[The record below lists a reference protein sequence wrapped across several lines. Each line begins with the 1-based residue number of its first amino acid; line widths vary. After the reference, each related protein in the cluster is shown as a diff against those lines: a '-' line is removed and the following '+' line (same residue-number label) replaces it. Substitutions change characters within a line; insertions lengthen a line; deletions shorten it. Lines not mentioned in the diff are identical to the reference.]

1 METEDGDDRLLAT
14 KGELNALAAGLNARL
29 DETAT
34 KNELSVLTA
43 RLDETAL
50 AARVDSAETNG
61 KLSALTT
68 RIENLEAK
76 WDATTAEIK
85 EMRLE
90 MKSNR
95 TGVEQSGH
103 IIRAADTVVAEE
115 THFSLFSHAVLR
127 HKGRRLRVVLVL
139 KHSKKRV

>member
-1 METEDGDDRLLAT
+1 V
-14 KGELNALAAGLNARL
+14 AAAVDLKKLIKQQKKCFQKHMGPESTGLNARL
-29 DETAT
+29 DKMAT
-34 KNELSVLTA
+34 K
-43 RLDETAL
+43 DEF
-50 AARVDSAETNG
+50 
-61 KLSALTT
+61 SALIT

-76 WDATTAEIK
+76 WDETIAEIK

-103 IIRAADTVVAEE
+103 IIPAAATVVAEE

>member
-1 METEDGDDRLLAT
+1 METEDGDDSVLAT
-14 KGELNALAAGLNARL
+14 RGELGAMAGGLNARLDEVAAGLNARL
-29 DETAT
+29 DEMAT
-34 KNELSVLTA
+34 KNE
-43 RLDETAL
+43 
-50 AARVDSAETNG
+50 
-61 KLSALTT
+61 LSALTT

-76 WDATTAEIK
+76 WDATAAEIK

-103 IIRAADTVVAEE
+103 IIPAADTVVAEE
-115 THFSLFSHAVLR
+115 TRFSLFSRAVLR